1 MPEQDCVGVTHQTAT
16 RIFTRR
22 ALAKL
27 KKIMTM
33 AIEGKYV

>member
-1 MPEQDCVGVTHQTAT
+1 MSEQDCVGVTHQTAT

-22 ALAKL
+22 ALKR

>member
-1 MPEQDCVGVTHQTAT
+1 MSEQDGVGVTHQTAT
-16 RIFTRR
+16 RIFTR
-22 ALAKL
+22 ALKR